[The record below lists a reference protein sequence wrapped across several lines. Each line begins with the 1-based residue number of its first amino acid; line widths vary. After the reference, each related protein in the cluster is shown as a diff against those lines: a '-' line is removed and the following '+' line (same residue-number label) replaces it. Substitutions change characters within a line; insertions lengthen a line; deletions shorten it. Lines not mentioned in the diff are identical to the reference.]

1 MEEYYFLF
9 VLGALWTIF
18 AVVQDMK
25 TREVANWLN
34 FSLIAGA
41 LAYRA
46 IYAVIFNNFRFF
58 ALGVLGFAVFFILA
72 QAFYYGRVFAGGDAK
87 LLMGFGVLLPY
98 GSYKDLLLVGG
109 GFVIL
114 LFLIGALW
122 SLAYSVLIVKRN
134 WGKFKGEFEKKI
146 NKMKW
151 IFVLYSLL
159 LLFLIMLLG
168 GVGGIFWVMFG
179 ILYLVFIY
187 VKSLEKCMIKKVNAR
202 DLREGDWLE
211 NDVKIGRYA
220 IRKSVHGLSLREIE
234 KLRKAKKIVL
244 IKDGIPFTPAFL
256 ISLGIMVCA
265 YLTLG
270 FSFLEVF

>member
-1 MEEYYFLF
+1 
-9 VLGALWTIF
+9 
-18 AVVQDMK
+18 MK

-41 LAYRA
+41 LVYRGFYSL
-46 IYAVIFNNFRFF
+46 IYSDWNFFV
-58 ALGVLGFAVFFILA
+58 LGVLGFAVFFVLA

-87 LLMGFGVLLPY
+87 LLMGYGVLLPY
-98 GSYKDLLLVGG
+98 RNYIDLLLIGG

-134 WGKFKGEFEKKI
+134 WGKFRKELLGKLRRA
-146 NKMKW
+146 KW
-151 IFVLYSLL
+151 IFVFYSIL

-168 GVGGIFWVMFG
+168 RVGGVFWALFG
-179 ILYLVFIY
+179 ILYLMFIY
-187 VKSLEKCMIKKVNAR
+187 VNSLEKCMIKKVNAK

-211 NDVKIGRYA
+211 NDVKIGRYV

-234 KLRKAKKIVL
+234 RLRKAKKIVL

-270 FSFLEVF
+270 FSFLEFF